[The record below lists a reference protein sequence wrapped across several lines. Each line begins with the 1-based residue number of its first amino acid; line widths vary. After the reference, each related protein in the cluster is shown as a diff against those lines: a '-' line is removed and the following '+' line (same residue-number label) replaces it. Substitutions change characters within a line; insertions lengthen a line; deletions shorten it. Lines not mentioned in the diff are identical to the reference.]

1 MRTIFDES
9 AREEIIGRINQLSES
24 NKGQWGK
31 MHLTQMLRH
40 CIKWDHWI
48 QGSGEYQ
55 NHKYHQ
61 AFIGKIFGK
70 MALKSMIKDDSPL
83 KQNMPAG
90 KEHEASAEP
99 GNLEQQKKTW
109 MELITG
115 YNRFSNPGFIHDFFG
130 KMNPEQIGILA
141 YKHAD
146 HHLRQ
151 FNA

>member
-1 MRTIFDES
+1 MRFIFDES
-9 AREEIIGRINQLSES
+9 AGQEIIARIDQLSES

-40 CIKWDHWI
+40 CIKWDHCI

-70 MALKSMIKDDSPL
+70 IVLKSMIKDDSPL
-83 KQNMPAG
+83 KQNLSACI
-90 KEHEASAEP
+90 EHEASAEP

-109 MELITG
+109 MELITA
-115 YNRFSNPGFIHDFFG
+115 YDHFSNEEFIHDFFG
-130 KMNPEQIGILA
+130 KMDKEQIGILA
-141 YKHAD
+141 YKPAD